1 MLTTTLIKNV
11 LWIYFFIA
19 FFKPFSIIWIPFS
32 ISIWALFHMRL
43 EIKENWKV
51 PVAINANEVSCQ
63 NCQGHNLL
71 KNSNSSVIRR
81 ESQNGCFRKTKPPKF
96 CEKRIFLTPWYAHV
110 HVRSGGKK
118 CLFSG
123 KFDLLCFLETP
134 VLRFTLLPY
143 YRRINCLEF
152 KFGF

>member
-1 MLTTTLIKNV
+1 MLTTTLVKNV
-11 LWIYFFIA
+11 LRIYFFIV
-19 FFKPFSIIWIPFS
+19 FFKPGSIIWISFS
-32 ISIWALFHMRL
+32 ISIWVLFHMRL

-51 PVAINANEVSCQ
+51 PVSINANEVSYQ
-63 NCQGHNLL
+63 NCHGHNLL

-81 ESQNGCFRKTKPPKF
+81 ESQNGCFKKQSRPNFAKK
-96 CEKRIFLTPWYAHV
+96 EYFLPPWYAHV
-110 HVRSGGKK
+110 RVRSGGKK